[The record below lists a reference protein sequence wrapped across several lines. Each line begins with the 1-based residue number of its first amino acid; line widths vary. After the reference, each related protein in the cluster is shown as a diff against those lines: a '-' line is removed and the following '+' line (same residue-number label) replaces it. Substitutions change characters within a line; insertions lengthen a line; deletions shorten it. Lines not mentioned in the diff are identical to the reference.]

1 MAASPQ
7 HLNLKRWKR
16 KFLGI
21 TEEGTD
27 VREDVYAKAQK
38 LINIFRQLSVLSK
51 DSIEHY
57 NEMVLNISPDIR
69 SVLST
74 LPCGSDVRGY
84 ISYLQERRGL
94 PIEEDDED
102 ELEMSE
108 GRKQAEIIAEA
119 ISKSTSKTAEQMQEQ
134 SMKQVELLTK
144 TLAEA
149 QSKNASIDDIAKI
162 TAAIQAAQAA
172 NPAMAMPAAGAPV
185 PTQKV
190 KKKITDENGEEVE
203 VEVDEPIPGAQGG
216 YYPVAPLVSGDGAAA
231 AAAIGNAVADAIV
244 KSQQQTSEIIAK
256 MLGDAMSKPQQVQ
269 NDSLKEI
276 SGMLAASQEKTANI
290 ILASV
295 GDAISKPQQVQNDNI
310 KEIAAMLAES
320 NEKTVNA
327 ISTSI
332 REALSGSPVSTHGEN
347 SSDTI
352 NQLATLIAESQ
363 DKTAKTILEALG
375 NVLDN
380 SPETGGGLK
389 EVAKMLTESQEKT
402 ASIIA
407 DSLATIATKEE
418 KQESGKQ
425 DTIMMLLEAQEE
437 NSRMLTQI
445 LGKLAEKEG
454 IQLSDSPNVDA
465 SSDSQAHEDADKTK
479 AKPQNQELAL
489 ALEPEDDDNYD
500 SADDTPLFGDFDESE
515 FFPPLSAVK
524 PEPRPNRTPISA
536 AELQANIDQLKSTL
550 EEIDDTIEPEYL
562 GDIPNIPK
570 NAPSSSENQPSDID
584 TDFEYDFYELDENG
598 NLVPFNPELNPDV
611 EYEIIENVED
621 GSDRLASFAKSEQLA
636 APDITDSLEN
646 FEDIK
651 PEPEPEPK
659 HEEKPAPEPEHKEI
673 PAPQFFTGAPA
684 KGKLDFEGLFEE
696 DFSFTDY
703 DIADDYPSSWINNS
717 ASASFPK
724 QDANKFSAHD
734 FVSDAY
740 KEEKAS
746 APKPKEKSSAKP
758 TKQQGLLT
766 NSTKAIGHAPAKKE
780 IGFAATKQLA
790 APSSPEEE
798 NEPAPKPKPKTKA
811 KAKAKP
817 KTKAKAKTKA
827 KEKAKAKEKTEPKTK
842 AKPKVKAEKVKQKS
856 ISAPRT
862 KAKEKDKSD
871 KPDSDTK
878 NYCIKDKSQKS
889 ATSAPKNKKRPF
901 VIMFSDSEADPEKIE
916 ID

>member
-1 MAASPQ
+1 MAVSPQ

-21 TEEGTD
+21 AEEGTD

-51 DSIEHY
+51 ESIEHY

-102 ELEMSE
+102 DLEMSE

-172 NPAMAMPAAGAPV
+172 NPAIAMPAAGGPV

-190 KKKITDENGEEVE
+190 KKKTKDENGKEIEIEVE
-203 VEVDEPIPGAQGG
+203 EPIPGAQGG
-216 YYPVAPLVSGDGAAA
+216 YYPVAMGAPLVSGDGAAA

-256 MLGDAMSKPQQVQ
+256 MLGDAISKPQQVQ

-295 GDAISKPQQVQNDNI
+295 GDALSKPQQVQNDNI
-310 KEIAAMLAES
+310 KEIAAMLADS

-332 REALSGSPVSTHGEN
+332 REALSGSPLGSRGEN
-347 SSDTI
+347 GEDTI
-352 NQLATLIAESQ
+352 NQLATLIASSQ

-375 NVLDN
+375 SVLDN

-407 DSLATIATKEE
+407 NSLATIASKEE

-425 DTIMMLLEAQEE
+425 DTVMMMLEAQEE
-437 NSRMLTQI
+437 NTRLLTQI

-454 IQLSDSPNVDA
+454 VSLPDTLKDKDISDA
-465 SSDSQAHEDADKTK
+465 QTGKGKDKSK
-479 AKPQNQELAL
+479 AKAKELAL
-489 ALEPEDDDNYD
+489 ALEPEVDENLAADD
-500 SADDTPLFGDFDESE
+500 DDTPLFGDFDESE
-515 FFPPLSAVK
+515 FFSPHFAPKPAPNKSSAPAPAPA
-524 PEPRPNRTPISA
+524 PEPDLQDTI
-536 AELQANIDQLKSTL
+536 AELRDTL
-550 EEIDDTIEPEYL
+550 EKIDETIEPEYA
-562 GDIPNIPK
+562 GDTSGIPE
-570 NAPSSSENQPSDID
+570 NAPSSSDSQPSDID
-584 TDFEYDFYELDENG
+584 TDFEYEFYELDENG

-611 EYEIIENVED
+611 EYEIVED
-621 GSDRLASFAKSEQLA
+621 IEEGSDRLASFAKTEQLA
-636 APDITDSLEN
+636 VPDITDSLE
-646 FEDIK
+646 DLKDVK
-651 PEPEPEPK
+651 PEPEENK
-659 HEEKPAPEPEHKEI
+659 AKQAKKSEEKPASSSFTDI
-673 PAPQFFTGAPA
+673 PV
-684 KGKLDFEGLFEE
+684 KGKIDFEGLFEE
-696 DFSFTDY
+696 DYDATDY
-703 DIADDYPSSWINNS
+703 DYDIIDDYPSSWINNF
-717 ASASFPK
+717 ASAS
-724 QDANKFSAHD
+724 
-734 FVSDAY
+734 
-740 KEEKAS
+740 AS
-746 APKPKEKSSAKP
+746 APKPSADKLFAHDVDLDIYEEENPTTLGTKKKTSAKSAKP
-758 TKQQGLLT
+758 AKEQKLLT
-766 NSTKAIGHAPAKKE
+766 NSTKAIGYAPAKKE
-780 IGFAATKQLA
+780 IEFAATKELA
-790 APSSPEEE
+790 APAASKKADAPES
-798 NEPAPKPKPKTKA
+798 KPKAKTKA
-811 KAKAKP
+811 KT

-827 KEKAKAKEKTEPKTK
+827 KT
-842 AKPKVKAEKVKQKS
+842 KVKAEKIKQKS
-856 ISAPRT
+856 ISAPLAK
-862 KAKEKDKSD
+862 KAKKDKSAED
-871 KPDSDTK
+871 KSKSDTK
-878 NYCIKDKSQKS
+878 NYWIKDKSKKTAAS
-889 ATSAPKNKKRPF
+889 TAKNKKRPF
-901 VIMFSDSEADPEKIE
+901 VIMFSDSETEPEKIE

>member
-1 MAASPQ
+1 MAVSSQ

-21 TEEGTD
+21 AEEGTD

-51 DSIEHY
+51 ESIEHY

-102 ELEMSE
+102 DLEMSE

-172 NPAMAMPAAGAPV
+172 NPAIAMPAAGGPV

-190 KKKITDENGEEVE
+190 KKKTKDENGKEIEIEVE
-203 VEVDEPIPGAQGG
+203 EPIPGAQGG
-216 YYPVAPLVSGDGAAA
+216 YYPVAMGAPLVSGDGAAA

-295 GDAISKPQQVQNDNI
+295 GDALSKPQQVQNDNI
-310 KEIAAMLAES
+310 KEIAAMLADS

-332 REALSGSPVSTHGEN
+332 REALSSSPLGSRGETGE
-347 SSDTI
+347 DTI
-352 NQLATLIAESQ
+352 NQLATLIASSQ

-375 NVLDN
+375 SVLDN

-407 DSLATIATKEE
+407 NSLASIASKEE

-425 DTIMMLLEAQEE
+425 DTVMMMLEAQEE
-437 NSRMLTQI
+437 NTRLLTQI

-454 IQLSDSPNVDA
+454 VPLSDTLKDKAISDA
-465 SSDSQAHEDADKTK
+465 QTGKGKDKSKTK
-479 AKPQNQELAL
+479 AKELAL
-489 ALEPEDDDNYD
+489 ALEPEVDENLAADD
-500 SADDTPLFGDFDESE
+500 DDTPLFGDFDESE
-515 FFPPLSAVK
+515 FFSPHSAPK
-524 PEPRPNRTPISA
+524 PAPNKSSASAPAPAPEPDLQDTI
-536 AELQANIDQLKSTL
+536 AELRDTL
-550 EEIDDTIEPEYL
+550 EKIDETIEPEYA
-562 GDIPNIPK
+562 GDTSGIPE
-570 NAPSSSENQPSDID
+570 NAPSSSDSQPSDID
-584 TDFEYDFYELDENG
+584 TDFEYEFYELDENG

-611 EYEIIENVED
+611 EYEIIEDIEE
-621 GSDRLASFAKSEQLA
+621 GGDRLASFAKTEQLA
-636 APDITDSLEN
+636 APDITESLE
-646 FEDIK
+646 DLK
-651 PEPEPEPK
+651 DVKSEPEKNKAKQAKKP
-659 HEEKPAPEPEHKEI
+659 EEKPASSSFTDI
-673 PAPQFFTGAPA
+673 PTVE
-684 KGKLDFEGLFEE
+684 GKIDFEGLFEE
-696 DFSFTDY
+696 DYDATDY
-703 DIADDYPSSWINNS
+703 DYEIIDDYPSSWINNFAS
-717 ASASFPK
+717 ASAS
-724 QDANKFSAHD
+724 
-734 FVSDAY
+734 
-740 KEEKAS
+740 
-746 APKPKEKSSAKP
+746 APKSSADKFFAHDVDLDIYEEENPTTLGTKEGAPAKSTKP
-758 TKQQGLLT
+758 AKSAKPAKEQKLLT
-766 NSTKAIGHAPAKKE
+766 NSTKAIGYAPAKKE
-780 IGFAATKQLA
+780 IEFAATKSLA
-790 APSSPEEE
+790 APAAPES
-798 NEPAPKPKPKTKA
+798 KPKTKA
-811 KAKAKP
+811 KT

-827 KEKAKAKEKTEPKTK
+827 KT
-842 AKPKVKAEKVKQKS
+842 KVKAEKIKQKS
-856 ISAPRT
+856 ISAPLVK
-862 KAKEKDKSD
+862 KAKKDKSAED
-871 KPDSDTK
+871 KSKSDTK
-878 NYCIKDKSQKS
+878 NYWIKDKSKKS
-889 ATSAPKNKKRPF
+889 AVPTAKNKKRPF
-901 VIMFSDSEADPEKIE
+901 VIMFSDSETEPEKIE